1 MVKTGMTPNDAPLTV
16 ASMPVATV
24 HTALGGISGFVA
36 ISGAELVLVD
46 GNFAN
51 PVVLGTFAAPIR
63 VAVALPVGTTQG
75 YPTGQLFVIDGNIVY
90 VNYAAHTTSA
100 ALFAIPN
107 WTPTN
112 AAAAFAASP
121 TMLYFSINTPA
132 TATLAAAA
140 SLYAMPADGSAA
152 PLVVD
157 SEAGSIAELEFP
169 VQSSDLIFS
178 VRNPAYVIRAL
189 PAAAGAA
196 LTLTSTVDNDG
207 TWMGTTD
214 TATQT
219 VTRSGTQSGIVGVDG
234 SVVLAPVADSTF
246 VSGGEQLP
254 WPDDTTTTQTA
265 YQTMFQV
272 TNLSPVTVIDPS
284 TGVQYV
290 DDGVSGGKLVAIDTT
305 SNQVVAVIGTLP
317 FGTATFLSGTFRG
330 YGDTGFIEAT
340 TAISTQDPATRDLYL
355 LNSQNAYSLTRVTGN
370 L

>member
-1 MVKTGMTPNDAPLTV
+1 
-16 ASMPVATV
+16 
-24 HTALGGISGFVA
+24 
-36 ISGAELVLVD
+36 
-46 GNFAN
+46 
-51 PVVLGTFAAPIR
+51 
-63 VAVALPVGTTQG
+63 
-75 YPTGQLFVIDGNIVY
+75 
-90 VNYAAHTTSA
+90 
-100 ALFAIPN
+100 
-107 WTPTN
+107 
-112 AAAAFAASP
+112 
-121 TMLYFSINTPA
+121 
-132 TATLAAAA
+132 
-140 SLYAMPADGSAA
+140 
-152 PLVVD
+152 
-157 SEAGSIAELEFP
+157 
-169 VQSSDLIFS
+169 
-178 VRNPAYVIRAL
+178 
-189 PAAAGAA
+189 
-196 LTLTSTVDNDG
+196 
-207 TWMGTTD
+207 MGTTD